1 LKEEEEDD
9 EAKDNHDINVTRRK
23 RRS

>member
-9 EAKDNHDINVTRRK
+9 EAEDNHDINVTRRK